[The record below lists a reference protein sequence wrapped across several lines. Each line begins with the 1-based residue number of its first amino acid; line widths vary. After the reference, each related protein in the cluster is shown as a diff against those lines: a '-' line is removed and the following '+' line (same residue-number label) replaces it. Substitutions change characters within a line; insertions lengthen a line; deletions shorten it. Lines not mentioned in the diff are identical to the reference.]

1 MTNTIKIDNQELLIL
16 LELDDSKYKKIIMCL
31 DDEDNKVFVIND
43 EIVKDKKIIDEIIG
57 KYDLEV
63 PEELKGII
71 F

>member
-16 LELDDSKYKKIIMCL
+16 LEFDDSKYKKIIMCL
-31 DDEDNKVFVIND
+31 DNEDNKVFVIND
-43 EIVKDKKIIDEIIG
+43 EIVKDKKIIDEIIK

>member
-16 LELDDSKYKKIIMCL
+16 LEFDDSKYKKIIMCL

-43 EIVKDKKIIDEIIG
+43 EIVKDKRIVDEIIK
-57 KYDLEV
+57 KYDLDV

>member
-1 MTNTIKIDNQELLIL
+1 MTNTIKIDNQEFLIL
-16 LELDDSKYKKIIMCL
+16 LEFDDSKYKKIIMCL

-43 EIVKDKKIIDEIIG
+43 EIVKDKKIIDEIIK

>member
-16 LELDDSKYKKIIMCL
+16 LEFDDSKYKKIIMCL
-31 DDEDNKVFVIND
+31 DDEDNKVFIIND
-43 EIVKDKKIIDEIIG
+43 EIVKDKKIIDEIIK

>member
-1 MTNTIKIDNQELLIL
+1 MTNTIKIDNKELLIL
-16 LELDDSKYKKIIMCL
+16 LEFDDLKYKKIIMCL

-43 EIVKDKKIIDEIIG
+43 EIVKDKKIIDEIIK

>member
-1 MTNTIKIDNQELLIL
+1 MTNTIKIDNKELLIL
-16 LELDDSKYKKIIMCL
+16 LEFDDLKYKKIIMCL
-31 DDEDNKVFVIND
+31 DDEDNKVFVING
-43 EIVKDKKIIDEIIG
+43 EIVEDKKIIDEIIK